1 VAEDLLPVRLHGQPI
16 GTLSIGPGRTPED
29 WRLTYEA
36 RYLGT
41 AGAMPLSVSLPLRD
55 AAWEGAV
62 VRNWFCNLLP
72 EGAVREAIERK
83 LRIPPRDDFAL
94 LEALGGECAGAVA
107 IGPPPADA
115 RDTQQRELDTLVWE
129 LGPDL
134 GDAALALLGAPHRL
148 SLAGA
153 QDKIPV
159 VLGAQGQPLLPG
171 PGEPSTHILKPD
183 STRLRH
189 LRDLE
194 ALGLRLARAVGLA
207 VVDCA
212 LVDVGGRRAL
222 RVTRYDRDT
231 DAVGGI
237 QRIHQEDFC
246 QALGYPGELKYE
258 VQGGPSLGTCAD
270 LLRQRL
276 RLGPQALMRFLDGVL
291 YSVAIGNADAHAKNL
306 SLLHRPGATALA
318 PLYDLV
324 PVIALPESMLSR
336 EPALRIGGAERIDA
350 VGSGDLDQFAD
361 AIGVRP
367 VFARR
372 RAIALAGDVAARAGV
387 VAEALVAEGGDPA
400 ALRAAARI
408 VGDNAAAFAARLAAR
423 R

>member
-1 VAEDLLPVRLHGQPI
+1 MAEARLPVRLHGLPTGALAI
-16 GTLSIGPGRTPED
+16 GADRTPED
-29 WRLTYEA
+29 WRFTYDV
-36 RYLGT
+36 RYAGT
-41 AGAMPLSVSLPLRD
+41 PGAMPLSVSLPVRE
-55 AAWEGAV
+55 APWAGAV

-94 LEALGGECAGAVA
+94 LQALGGECAGAVA
-107 IGPPPADA
+107 IGAPPVDA
-115 RDTQQRELDTLVWE
+115 RDADERELDTLVWE

-134 GDAALALLGAPHRL
+134 GDAALALLGAPRRL

-153 QDKIPV
+153 QDKIPI
-159 VLGAQGQPLLPG
+159 VLGAQGQALLPA

-194 ALGLRLARAVGLA
+194 ALGLRLARAVGLE

-222 RVTRYDRDT
+222 RVTRYDRE
-231 DAVGGI
+231 AGVEGI
-237 QRIHQEDFC
+237 QRVHQEDFC

-258 VQGGPSLGTCAD
+258 VQGGPSLGQCAD

-306 SLLHRPGATALA
+306 SLLHRPGATTLA

-324 PVIALPESMLSR
+324 PVIAMPESMLSR
-336 EPALRIGGAERIDA
+336 EPALRIGNAERIDA
-350 VGSGDLDQFAD
+350 VGAHDLDLFSE

-367 VFARR
+367 AFARR
-372 RAIALAGDVAARAGV
+372 RAILLARDVAARAAS
-387 VAEALVAEGGDPA
+387 VAEALVAEGGDGP
-400 ALRAAARI
+400 ALRAAARV
-408 VGDNAAAFAARLAAR
+408 VGDNAAAFAGRLAAPR
-423 R
+423 